1 MKLFIISS
9 EYLFIATGCIANKK
23 STPTLSGS
31 WQKISKNLSSGKFQG

>member
-9 EYLFIATGCIANKK
+9 EYLFASVGSIVNEK
-23 STPTLSGS
+23 STSTLNGS